1 MSLPSSFSTR
11 VRRPSVGFPPSA
23 IQTVANWRQKQ
34 SGLLQAL
41 RNTSSMQRSGVML
54 LAAGAGLL
62 PMMAGAANA
71 ALAPGKTD
79 GADTLLMLIGSA
91 MVLLMTPGLAFF
103 YGGFTRAKNV
113 LNTMMMSFFLM
124 GLIGVVW
131 VVIGYS
137 LSFDGGF
144 KSPFIGGLGQMW
156 LNGVGGELGDA
167 ALAPGFNISASSFA
181 LFQGM
186 FAIITPALI
195 SGALVERINFKAWFW
210 FSLLWSIFIYCPMA
224 KMVWGGGYIGPFGE
238 IGAIDFAGGTVV
250 HIAAGVAAL
259 VSAAIV
265 GPRTGWPNSKRPPH
279 NVPFILLGAGL
290 LWFGWFGFN
299 GASYFAAKGAGF
311 SFITTTFSAS
321 AALLTWCLIEWFRD
335 GKPTAVGAATGA
347 VAGLV
352 GITPAAG
359 FVYMPQAF
367 LIGVVASAA
376 CYIAVQVKM
385 AIKFDDSLDAF
396 AVHGVG
402 GTVGALLTG
411 LLAVPALV
419 PADYFPKS
427 AEILA
432 KSGNLGLFVAHI
444 KAVLISYGFVG
455 IGTAIILWIVG
466 AVVGL
471 RVTPQEEER
480 GLDFV
485 AHGEEGYE
493 PMTY

>member
-1 MSLPSSFSTR
+1 MSHGPAAITRIDEFRRQWFSGPD
-11 VRRPSVGFPPSA
+11 VPELRRMAV
-23 IQTVANWRQKQ
+23 
-34 SGLLQAL
+34 L
-41 RNTSSMQRSGVML
+41 L
-54 LAAGAGLL
+54 LAFGAGLL
-62 PMMAGAANA
+62 PLMAGSAHA
-71 ALAPGKTD
+71 ALQKVPTD
-79 GADTLLMLIGSA
+79 GADTLLMLMGSA

-137 LSFDGGF
+137 LAFDTGF
-144 KSPFIGGLGQMW
+144 NNPFIGGLGQMW

-167 ALAPGFNISASSFA
+167 PLADGFAISATSFA

-238 IGAIDFAGGTVV
+238 LGAIDFAGGTVV
-250 HIAAGVAAL
+250 HIAAGVGAL
-259 VSAAIV
+259 VSTAIV
-265 GPRTGWPNSKRPPH
+265 GPRSTWPANKRPPH

-299 GASYFAAKGAGF
+299 GASYFAAKGAGL
-311 SFITTTFSAS
+311 SFLTTTLSAS
-321 AALLTWCLIEWFRD
+321 AGLLTWCLIEWFRD

-359 FVYMPQAF
+359 FVYMPQA
-367 LIGVVASAA
+367 LIIGVLTAAGCYLAVRIKSA
-376 CYIAVQVKM
+376 IN
-385 AIKFDDSLDAF
+385 FDDSLDAY

-402 GTVGALLTG
+402 GTIGALLTG

-432 KSGNLGLFVAHI
+432 KGGNGALFVAHI
-444 KAVLISYGFVG
+444 KAVLLSYGFVG
-455 IGTAIILWIVG
+455 IGTALILWLISLTI
-466 AVVGL
+466 GL
-471 RVTPQEEER
+471 RVSPSEEER
-480 GLDFV
+480 GLDYV
-485 AHGEEGYE
+485 AHGEEAYD
-493 PMTY
+493 PMTN

>member
-1 MSLPSSFSTR
+1 MTHVPRAVGGGPTPLAVFDHVRTR
-11 VRRPSVGFPPSA
+11 
-23 IQTVANWRQKQ
+23 
-34 SGLLQAL
+34 AL
-41 RNTSSMQRSGVML
+41 AKVQEPELKRYAVML
-54 LAAGAGLL
+54 LAFGAGLL
-62 PMMAGAANA
+62 PLMAGSAKA
-71 ALAPGKTD
+71 ALAKVPTD
-79 GADTLLMLIGSA
+79 GADTLLMLMGSA
-91 MVLLMTPGLAFF
+91 LVLLMTPGLAFF

-124 GLIGVVW
+124 GLIGVLW
-131 VVIGYS
+131 VVVGYS
-137 LSFDGGF
+137 LAFDTGF
-144 KSPFIGGLGQMW
+144 GSPFIGGLGQMW

-167 ALAPGFNISASSFA
+167 PLADGFAISASSFA

-210 FSLLWSIFIYCPMA
+210 FSLLWSLFIYCPMC
-224 KMVWGGGYIGPFGE
+224 KMVWGGGFLGAAPDG

-259 VSAAIV
+259 VATAIV
-265 GPRTGWPNSKRPPH
+265 GPRSGYPDSKRPPH

-299 GASYFAAKGAGF
+299 GASMFAAKTGGF
-311 SFITTTFSAS
+311 PFLTTTLSAS
-321 AALLTWCLIEWFRD
+321 TALLTWCLIEWFRD

-359 FVYMPQAF
+359 FVYMPQA
-367 LIGVVASAA
+367 LIIGAATAVA
-376 CYIAVQVKM
+376 CYIAVQVKA
-385 AIKFDDSLDAF
+385 AINFDDSLDAY

-411 LLAVPALV
+411 AFAVPALV
-419 PADYFPKS
+419 SADYFPKA
-427 AEILA
+427 AELLEKGGNGALFLA
-432 KSGNLGLFVAHI
+432 HLKV
-444 KAVLISYGFVG
+444 VLISYGFVG

-471 RVTPQEEER
+471 RVTPEQEER

-485 AHGEEGYE
+485 AHGEEAYD

>member
-1 MSLPSSFSTR
+1 MVHVPLAGGGPTPLAVFDRFRT
-11 VRRPSVGFPPSA
+11 
-23 IQTVANWRQKQ
+23 K
-34 SGLLQAL
+34 AL
-41 RNTSSMQRSGVML
+41 AKVQEPELKRYAVML
-54 LAAGAGLL
+54 LAFGAGLL
-62 PMMAGAANA
+62 PLMAGGAKA
-71 ALAPGKTD
+71 ALAKVPTD
-79 GADTLLMLIGSA
+79 GADTLLMLMGSA
-91 MVLLMTPGLAFF
+91 LVLLMTPGLAFF

-131 VVIGYS
+131 VVVGYS
-137 LSFDGGF
+137 LAFDTGF

-167 ALAPGFNISASSFA
+167 PLADGFAISASSFA

-224 KMVWGGGYIGPFGE
+224 KMVWGGGYLGPFGE

-250 HIAAGVAAL
+250 HIAAGVGAL
-259 VSAAIV
+259 VATAIV
-265 GPRTGWPNSKRPPH
+265 GPRSTWPDSKRPPH

-311 SFITTTFSAS
+311 SFLTTTLSAS

-367 LIGVVASAA
+367 IIGVATATA
-376 CYIAVQVKM
+376 CYIAVQVKA
-385 AIKFDDSLDAF
+385 AIQFDDSLDAY

-411 LLAVPALV
+411 ALAAPALV

-432 KSGNLGLFVAHI
+432 AGGNGALFVAHV

-455 IGTAIILWIVG
+455 VGTAVILWIVG

-471 RVTPQEEER
+471 RVTPEEEER

-485 AHGEEGYE
+485 AHGEEAYD

>member
-1 MSLPSSFSTR
+1 MAPIPL
-11 VRRPSVGFPPSA
+11 VGGGPTPLTLFDRFR
-23 IQTVANWRQKQ
+23 T
-34 SGLLQAL
+34 QAL
-41 RNTSSMQRSGVML
+41 ARVQDPELRRAAVLL
-54 LAAGAGLL
+54 LAFGAGLL
-62 PMMAGAANA
+62 PLMAGSARA
-71 ALAPGKTD
+71 ALTMAPTD

-124 GLIGVVW
+124 GLVGVLW

-137 LSFDGGF
+137 LAFDTGF
-144 KSPFIGGLGQMW
+144 NSPFIGGLGQMW
-156 LNGVGGELGDA
+156 LNGVGGKDGSSALG
-167 ALAPGFNISASSFA
+167 PGFPISGSSFA

-210 FSLLWSIFIYCPMA
+210 FSLLWSLLIYCPMA
-224 KMVWGGGYIGPFGE
+224 KMVWGGGYLGPFGA

-250 HIAAGVAAL
+250 HIAAGVGAL
-259 VSAAIV
+259 VSTAIV
-265 GPRTGWPNSKRPPH
+265 GPRSGFPANKRPPH

-299 GASYFAAKGAGF
+299 GASMFAAKTAGYPF
-311 SFITTTFSAS
+311 LTTTFSAS
-321 AALLTWCLIEWFRD
+321 TALLTWCLIEWFRD

-359 FVYMPQAF
+359 FVYMPQA
-367 LIGVVASAA
+367 LIIGAA
-376 CYIAVQVKM
+376 TAAGCFIAVQIKA
-385 AIKFDDSLDAF
+385 AIQFDDSLDAY

-402 GTVGALLTG
+402 GTIGALLTG
-411 LLAVPALV
+411 LLAAPALV

-432 KSGNLGLFVAHI
+432 NSGNGGLFLAHI

-471 RVTPQEEER
+471 RVTPEEEER

-485 AHGEEGYE
+485 AHGEEAYD

>member
-1 MSLPSSFSTR
+1 MAQVPLSGGGPTPLAVFDRFRTKALAKVQEPEL
-11 VRRPSVGFPPSA
+11 RRYA
-23 IQTVANWRQKQ
+23 
-34 SGLLQAL
+34 
-41 RNTSSMQRSGVML
+41 VML
-54 LAAGAGLL
+54 LACGAGLL
-62 PMMAGAANA
+62 PLMAGSAHA

-79 GADTLLMLIGSA
+79 GADTLLMLMGSA
-91 MVLLMTPGLAFF
+91 LVLLMTPGLAFF

-137 LSFDGGF
+137 LSFGLGF
-144 KSPFIGGLGQMW
+144 KSPFIGGLEFMW

-210 FSLLWSIFIYCPMA
+210 FCLLWSIFIYCPMA
-224 KMVWGGGYIGPFGE
+224 HMVWGGGYLGCFGL
-238 IGAIDFAGGTVV
+238 GAIDFAGGTVV
-250 HIAAGVAAL
+250 HIASGVAAL

-265 GPRTGWPNSKRPPH
+265 GPRTTWPDSKRPPH

-299 GASYFAAKGAGF
+299 GASMFAAKTAGF
-311 SFITTTFSAS
+311 PFATTTAAAS
-321 AALLTWCLIEWFRD
+321 AAMLTWCLIEWFKD

-359 FVYMPQAF
+359 FVYMGPA
-367 LIGVVASAA
+367 LAIGALTTVA
-376 CYIAVQVKM
+376 CFIAVQIKA
-385 AIKFDDSLDAF
+385 AIKFDDSLDTF
-396 AVHGVG
+396 MVHGVG
-402 GTVGALLTG
+402 GTTGALLTG
-411 LLAVPALV
+411 LFAVPALV
-419 PADYFPKS
+419 PADYFPVS
-427 AEILA
+427 AELMS
-432 KSGNLGLFVAHI
+432 KGGNIALFGAQV
-444 KAVLISYGFVG
+444 KAVLVTYGFVG

-471 RVTPQEEER
+471 RVTPEQEER

-485 AHGEEGYE
+485 AHGEEAYD
-493 PMTY
+493 PMAY

>member
-1 MSLPSSFSTR
+1 MAFVPLVGGGFSPLTVFDR
-11 VRRPSVGFPPSA
+11 WRRRFLAGVQDPQLRRSA
-23 IQTVANWRQKQ
+23 F
-34 SGLLQAL
+34 
-41 RNTSSMQRSGVML
+41 VMIGI
-54 LAAGAGLL
+54 AAGLAPL
-62 PMMAGAANA
+62 MAGAAHA
-71 ALAPGKTD
+71 ALPKAVND

-91 MVLLMTPGLAFF
+91 LVLLMTPGLAFF
-103 YGGFTRAKNV
+103 YGGFTRSKNV

-124 GLIGVVW
+124 GLIGVLW

-137 LSFDGGF
+137 LAFDTGF
-144 KSPFIGGLGQMW
+144 KSPFIGGLGSMW
-156 LNGVGGELGDA
+156 MNGVGGEFGDA
-167 ALAPGFNISASSFA
+167 PLADGFNLSASSFA

-195 SGALVERINFKAWFW
+195 SGAVVERINFKAWFW
-210 FSLLWSIFIYCPMA
+210 FSLLWSIFIYCPMCH
-224 KMVWGGGYIGPFGE
+224 MVWGGGYIGPFGE

-265 GPRTGWPNSKRPPH
+265 GPRTNFPESKRPPH

-299 GASYFAAKGAGF
+299 GASYFAAKGAGL
-311 SFITTTFSAS
+311 SFLTTTASAS
-321 AALLTWCLIEWFRD
+321 AAMLAWCLIEWFKD

-359 FVYMPQAF
+359 FVYMPQAL
-367 LIGVVASAA
+367 LIGAATAAA
-376 CYIAVQVKM
+376 CFIAVQVKSS
-385 AIKFDDSLDAF
+385 IKLDDSLDAF
-396 AVHGVG
+396 MVHGIG
-402 GTVGALLTG
+402 GTIGAILTG
-411 LLAVPALV
+411 ALAVPALV

-432 KSGNLGLFVAHI
+432 AGGNAALCVAQLE
-444 KAVLISYGFVG
+444 AVVLTYGFVG
-455 IGTAIILWIVG
+455 LGTAIILWVVG

-471 RVTPQEEER
+471 RVTPEDEER

-485 AHGEEGYE
+485 AHGEEAYD

>member
-1 MSLPSSFSTR
+1 
-11 VRRPSVGFPPSA
+11 
-23 IQTVANWRQKQ
+23 
-34 SGLLQAL
+34 
-41 RNTSSMQRSGVML
+41 
-54 LAAGAGLL
+54 
-62 PMMAGAANA
+62 
-71 ALAPGKTD
+71 
-79 GADTLLMLIGSA
+79 
-91 MVLLMTPGLAFF
+91 
-103 YGGFTRAKNV
+103 
-113 LNTMMMSFFLM
+113 
-124 GLIGVVW
+124 
-131 VVIGYS
+131 
-137 LSFDGGF
+137 
-144 KSPFIGGLGQMW
+144 
-156 LNGVGGELGDA
+156 
-167 ALAPGFNISASSFA
+167 
-181 LFQGM
+181 M

-210 FSLLWSIFIYCPMA
+210 FSLLWSLFIYCPMA
-224 KMVWGGGYIGPFGE
+224 KMVWGGGFIGPFGE

-250 HIAAGVAAL
+250 HIAAGVGAL
-259 VSAAIV
+259 VATAIV
-265 GPRTGWPNSKRPPH
+265 GPRSNFPESKRPPH

-299 GASYFAAKGAGF
+299 GASYFAASAAGL
-311 SFITTTFSAS
+311 SFLTTTLSAS
-321 AALLTWCLIEWFRD
+321 TALLTWCLIEWFRD

-359 FVYMPQAF
+359 FVYIPQA
-367 LIGVVASAA
+367 LIIGAATAAA
-376 CYIAVQVKM
+376 CYIAVQIKS
-385 AIKFDDSLDAF
+385 AIKFDDSLDAY

-432 KSGNLGLFVAHI
+432 KSGNAGLFVAHI

-455 IGTAIILWIVG
+455 IGTAVILWIVG
-466 AVVGL
+466 ATVGL
-471 RVTPQEEER
+471 RVTPEEEER

-485 AHGEEGYE
+485 AHGEEAYD

>member
-1 MSLPSSFSTR
+1 
-11 VRRPSVGFPPSA
+11 
-23 IQTVANWRQKQ
+23 
-34 SGLLQAL
+34 
-41 RNTSSMQRSGVML
+41 
-54 LAAGAGLL
+54 
-62 PMMAGAANA
+62 
-71 ALAPGKTD
+71 
-79 GADTLLMLIGSA
+79 
-91 MVLLMTPGLAFF
+91 
-103 YGGFTRAKNV
+103 
-113 LNTMMMSFFLM
+113 
-124 GLIGVVW
+124 
-131 VVIGYS
+131 
-137 LSFDGGF
+137 
-144 KSPFIGGLGQMW
+144 
-156 LNGVGGELGDA
+156 
-167 ALAPGFNISASSFA
+167 
-181 LFQGM
+181 
-186 FAIITPALI
+186 
-195 SGALVERINFKAWFW
+195 
-210 FSLLWSIFIYCPMA
+210 
-224 KMVWGGGYIGPFGE
+224 MVWGGGCLGPFGE

-259 VSAAIV
+259 VATAIV
-265 GPRTGWPNSKRPPH
+265 GPRTNYPDSKRPPH

-311 SFITTTFSAS
+311 SFLATTLSAS
-321 AALLTWCLIEWFRD
+321 AAMLTWCLIEWFRD

-359 FVYMPQAF
+359 FVYMPQA
-367 LIGVVASAA
+367 LIIGIATSAA
-376 CYIAVQVKM
+376 CYIAVQVKA
-385 AIKFDDSLDAF
+385 AIKFDDSLDAY

-432 KSGNLGLFVAHI
+432 NGGNAALFVAHI

-471 RVTPQEEER
+471 RVTPAEEER

-485 AHGEEGYE
+485 AHGEEAYD